1 MIVNRLADIEF
12 TSREQSVIPLL
23 LRGLTAK
30 EIGRLLG
37 ISYRTVEEYL
47 DVLKKK
53 LHARNK
59 AELILKLLASL

>member
-47 DVLKKK
+47 EVLKKK
-53 LHARNK
+53 LHVRNK
-59 AELILKLLASL
+59 AELILKLLTSF